1 MVVKYGG
8 VIFNHQHFVV
18 FGESLNTSVTNTK
31 LWILLHK
38 VICWT
43 TKRRIKKI
51 LATAQIFNQPCNK
64 YRIQVFRHLRKL
76 NKTLDNKVD
85 GLYIDIDFIDKSIHI
100 SFMLA

>member
-31 LWILLHK
+31 LWVLLHK
-38 VICWT
+38 VVCWA

-51 LATAQIFNQPCNK
+51 LATAKIFDEPCNK
-64 YRIQVFRHLRKL
+64 YRIQILRHLSKL
-76 NKTLDNKVD
+76 NKTLDCKVD
-85 GLYIDIDFIDKSIHI
+85 GLFIDIDFIAKSIHI
-100 SFMLA
+100 SLMLA